1 MGTSRR
7 NNRKRTRTPT
17 GVNYAKSLVL
27 KKKIKGLEHEI
38 KECDAKI
45 AGCEIVTY
53 DGKDHT
59 FQPFW
64 TRAPAAHTR
73 PRDTA

>member
-1 MGTSRR
+1 MS
-7 NNRKRTRTPT
+7 KRTRKPR
-17 GVNYAKSLVL
+17 GLNYARGLVL
-27 KKKIKGLEHEI
+27 NKKIKTLEREI

-53 DGKDHT
+53 DGEDHT

-64 TRAPAAHTR
+64 TRAPRAHLR
-73 PRDTA
+73 LKK